1 MLSSVNENPERES
14 NPMLQ
19 PIYLYLSESAF
30 LVSFIDSN
38 KQLFNV
44 KFVLNFLDMELVCKK
59 YIDL

>member
-30 LVSFIDSN
+30 LVSFIDPN

-44 KFVLNFLDMELVCKK
+44 KFVLNFFAMELVCKK

>member
-30 LVSFIDSN
+30 LVSFIDPS

-44 KFVLNFLDMELVCKK
+44 KFVLNFVDMELVCKK

>member
-30 LVSFIDSN
+30 LGSFIDPN

>member
-30 LVSFIDSN
+30 LVSFIDPN

-44 KFVLNFLDMELVCKK
+44 KFVLNFLAMELVCKK

>member
-30 LVSFIDSN
+30 LVSFIDPN

>member
-1 MLSSVNENPERES
+1 MSSSVNENPEQES

-30 LVSFIDSN
+30 LVSFIDPN

-44 KFVLNFLDMELVCKK
+44 KFVLNFLAMELVCKK